1 MSYLYWN
8 QLQMWGGGF
17 FQGVYPHPSVAGR
30 IISRCDVAGF
40 YKLISGKWQLIG
52 NFPQGQDNDW
62 GGASFA
68 WHPTD
73 TDTFYFLCGKYLT
86 GSSAAVG
93 SLYKSTDYGTTLTKI
108 STFPSILIGSNENQR
123 RLAGERIA
131 ICPSNPNIIL
141 VGTYSD
147 SSSIGKGIYRT
158 TDGGVNWSQITLTNL
173 APSQTISS
181 NNLNNGQTSIVF
193 DSSNPGTC
201 YCAIFG
207 NGVSKSTDYGLT
219 WTFIGGAKYIYRLIS
234 YNGNLYSGSIISGSG
249 ELSTDPSGYG
259 GVSIYVSGTWT
270 NKLSVD
276 IAWLDVSK
284 FNGEITAGYH
294 YDSYWR
300 KSTDGGSNWNTY
312 NIGNNYVNTVSYQDN
327 IPYSV
332 GVGMGCF
339 AYDKVTQNTVWS
351 GDYYYIWRNSA
362 YSTANSTWINY
373 AKGIENTVAYASCFV
388 GSDFYTA
395 WYDIYAFKHDLGLAK
410 PPTTK
415 LGGSGNTSPKYPSG
429 LSIAYCTATPTTIA
443 VVGSDYANISDV
455 VATKDG
461 STWKKYGGLNL
472 PSRIAISATNP
483 NLWVATC
490 RGYSPYFSDNGGT
503 SWNAISLESCVPTG
517 IYYVGTPLVA
527 DATNGNRFWLVND
540 DLSSGNYGN
549 LYRLDY
555 NAGAIAV
562 TTVNT
567 SLPKTYD
574 GTKYYNLKSI
584 NGFLFLSAFDAGLH
598 YSTNGGVSFTQ
609 ITAVQNVRAI
619 CFGMAKS
626 GSSNPTLYMYGAISG
641 ITSLYESNNLGSTW
655 EAKLDSNPASSF
667 NTNAL
672 GLFQPITHISASQVE
687 YNKVF
692 IGTDGHGG
700 FYSSALPISSG
711 DGVIAPGAEIPGQT
725 TLYLNFI

>member
-17 FQGVYPHPSVAGR
+17 FQGLYPHPTVANR
-30 IISRCDVAGF
+30 IVSRCDVAGF
-40 YKLISGKWQLIG
+40 YKLVNNKWQLIG

-73 TDTFYFLCGKYLT
+73 NDTFYFLCGKYLT
-86 GSSAAVG
+86 GSSAAIG
-93 SLYKSTDYGTTLTKI
+93 SLYKSTDGGTTLVKS

-147 SSSIGKGIYRT
+147 SSSAGKGVYRT
-158 TDGGVNWSQITLTNL
+158 TDGGTTWNQITLSNL

-193 DSSNPGTC
+193 DSNNPGVC

-207 NGVSKSTDYGLT
+207 NGVSRSIDYGST
-219 WTFIGGAKYIYRLIS
+219 WQFIGGAKYVYRLIC
-234 YNGNLYSGSIISGSG
+234 YNGNVYSAAIASGSG
-249 ELSTDPSGYG
+249 ELTSDTSGYA
-259 GVSIYVSGTWT
+259 GVSIYSSGGWS
-270 NKLSVD
+270 NKLSND

-284 FNGEITAGYH
+284 FTGEITAGYH

-300 KSTDGGSNWNTY
+300 KSSDGGSTWNTY
-312 NIGNNYVNTVSYQDN
+312 NIGNNYVNTVPYQDN
-327 IPYSV
+327 IPYAV

-339 AYDKVTQNTVWS
+339 AYDKVTSDTVWS
-351 GDYYYIWRNSA
+351 GDYYYIWKNSA
-362 YSTANSTWINY
+362 YSTPGSTWINY

-388 GSDFYTA
+388 ENDLYTA
-395 WYDIYAFKHDLGLAK
+395 WYDIYAFKHRLLDK

-429 LSIAYCTATPTTIA
+429 LAIAYCAASPTTIA
-443 VVGSDYANISDV
+443 VVGSDYGTISDV

-461 STWKKYGGLNL
+461 SIWKKYGGLNL
-472 PSRIAISATNP
+472 PSRIAISSTNP
-483 NLWVATC
+483 NLWVVTC
-490 RGYSPYFSDNGGT
+490 RGYPPYFTDNGGI

-517 IYYVGTPLVA
+517 IYYVGSPLIA
-527 DATNGNRFWLVND
+527 DSSNGNRFWLVND
-540 DLSSGNYGN
+540 DPSNGNYGK

-555 NAGAIAV
+555 NAGTM
-562 TTVNT
+562 TTTYISTVAQ
-567 SLPKTYD
+567 TYD
-574 GTKYYNLKSI
+574 GTKFYNLQSV
-584 NGFLFLSAFDAGLH
+584 NGYLFLSAFDVGLY
-598 YSTNGGVSFTQ
+598 YSTNNGTSFTQ
-609 ITAVQNVRAI
+609 LTTIQSASAI
-619 CFGMAKS
+619 CFGKS
-626 GSSNPTLYMYGAISG
+626 KTGTSNPTLYMYGKIGG
-641 ITSLYESNNLGSTW
+641 ITSLYESNDYGVSW
-655 EAKLDSNPASSF
+655 EAKLDANINSSY
-667 NTNAL
+667 NKNAQ
-672 GLFQPITHISASQVE
+672 GMFQPITHISASQSE
-687 YNKVF
+687 YNKIF

-700 FYSSALPISSG
+700 YYSSLTDLTAGIVVG
-711 DGVIAPGAEIPGQT
+711 PGAEIPGQT
-725 TLYLNFI
+725 ILYLNFV